1 MAEARDD
8 NERLKILEAR
18 RNSPREFPTVSKD
31 EEIVEKSKQIIAQA
45 YNDAA
50 AALVQAGF
58 VEPRTIDGVAA
69 IIAMVL
75 EKGDPQEEA

>member
-1 MAEARDD
+1 M
-8 NERLKILEAR
+8 
-18 RNSPREFPTVSKD
+18 
-31 EEIVEKSKQIIAQA
+31 QIIAQA